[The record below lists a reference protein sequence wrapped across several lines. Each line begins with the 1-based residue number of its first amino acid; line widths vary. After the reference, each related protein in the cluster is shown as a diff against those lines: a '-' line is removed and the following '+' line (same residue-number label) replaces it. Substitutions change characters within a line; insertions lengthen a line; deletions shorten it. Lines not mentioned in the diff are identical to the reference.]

1 MTKQITVAI
10 SDDLNDE
17 LVRYLDRIPEI
28 LARGL
33 AAVQMSDQPAYH
45 EANAVLD
52 MLAQQP
58 DPRAVLNLAP
68 SPVLQDRLGELL
80 NRSKAGELSREEAL
94 ELERYLTVEH
104 LVRLAKGHAYHR
116 VGGEM

>member
-1 MTKQITVAI
+1 MSKKITVKV
-10 SDDLNDE
+10 SDDLNHE
-17 LVRYLDRIPEI
+17 LEHYRNRMPEI

-33 AAVQMSDQPAYH
+33 AAVQMSDQPAYQD
-45 EANAVLD
+45 AVMVLD

-58 DPRAVLNLAP
+58 DPRTVLNLSP
-68 SPVLQDRLGELL
+68 SPTVQDRMGELL
-80 NRSKAGELSREEAL
+80 DRSKSGKLSHEQAL

-116 VGGEM
+116 VGGDM